1 MLDCVWS
8 FLAIRELGLSSRS
21 VLVNDIAHGCHGDLE
36 PPSAM
41 PAVDAVDA
49 VQGRQP
55 LLSASSTQT
64 TNPPLLPPG
73 TDEPQT
79 SACLE
84 PQTSACL
91 ARSGEETPS
100 AAHRG
105 AALPRRLLSRPAAPT
120 TAALVGSSTKASE
133 LLKPPHLRC
142 VNECSGC
149 QADFTGPSFML
160 HDRAYCCQSHRMRA
174 LREFER
180 GQTGAHRNIGDD
192 SPQSMLASGVRASY
206 FARVDM

>member
-21 VLVNDIAHGCHGDLE
+21 VLVKVDDIAHGCHGDLE
-36 PPSAM
+36 PPSAV
-41 PAVDAVDA
+41 P
-49 VQGRQP
+49 GRQP
-55 LLSASSTQT
+55 LLSVSSTQT
-64 TNPPLLPPG
+64 ASPPLLPPG
-73 TDEPQT
+73 TDEPR
-79 SACLE
+79 
-84 PQTSACL
+84 TSACL

-120 TAALVGSSTKASE
+120 TAALVDSSTKASE
-133 LLKPPHLRC
+133 LLKPPHLRG
-142 VNECSGC
+142 VNECSEC